1 MKWHACMKD
10 LEARR
15 SELSVRSWTSP
26 TCVIERPA
34 AVIDRNAGMLHR
46 VEHQGQ
52 MEAETRTKV
61 EISVAS

>member
-1 MKWHACMKD
+1 MKD

-15 SELSVRSWTSP
+15 GELSVRSLTRTSP
-26 TCVIERPA
+26 TCIIERPA

-46 VEHQGQ
+46 VEHHGQ
-52 MEAETRTKV
+52 MEAETRIKV